1 MKLRMYIYTYTK
13 MDIYILSCISYFP
26 NYDNDN
32 IICQAIYII
41 LIYLLLHCHQ
51 ASVSCYYTLPGI
63 TEQLLTGHHSV
74 LLLHLSTPLSIKPSK
89 CF

>member
-13 MDIYILSCISYFP
+13 MDIYILCCIYFP

-32 IICQAIYII
+32 IICQKIYII
-41 LIYLLLHCHQ
+41 LIYLLLCCHQ

-63 TEQLLTGHHSV
+63 TEQLLPGHHPV